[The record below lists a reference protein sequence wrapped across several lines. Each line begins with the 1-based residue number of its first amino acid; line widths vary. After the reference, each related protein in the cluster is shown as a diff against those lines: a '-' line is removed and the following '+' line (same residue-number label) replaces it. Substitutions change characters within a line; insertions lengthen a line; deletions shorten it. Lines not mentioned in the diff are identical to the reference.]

1 MRTLYVQVTPV
12 ILKLWLHPALNA
24 PFHTIFFNGRLFVMS
39 VREDIPKVSTK
50 APPIFCSNLLF
61 ARGSQS
67 EESKLTTA
75 APSFCGICP
84 ILEAQHS
91 REFKKNEDER

>member
-24 PFHTIFFNGRLFVMS
+24 PFRTIFFNGRLFVMS

-67 EESKLTTA
+67 EESKLRTG

-91 REFKKNEDER
+91 